1 MSLIGCVYLK
11 YKIHLYFLSVNQLS
25 QLTKKMSVLNKIIKK
40 NRKSYSL
47 EIKEK
52 ILKETGKTQLQIA
65 DKYGIDQSRI
75 ILKNC
80 KKKQEIIDIYCIY
93 KVIN

>member
-1 MSLIGCVYLK
+1 
-11 YKIHLYFLSVNQLS
+11 
-25 QLTKKMSVLNKIIKK
+25 MSVLNKIIKK
-40 NRKSYSL
+40 TRKSYSL

-52 ILKETGKTQLQIA
+52 IFKETVKTQLQIA

-80 KKKQEIIDIYCIY
+80 KKKNKKLLIFIVNTKLLINIY
-93 KVIN
+93 

>member
-1 MSLIGCVYLK
+1 M
-11 YKIHLYFLSVNQLS
+11 SVNQLS
-25 QLTKKMSVLNKIIKK
+25 QLTEKMSVLNKIIKK
-40 NRKSYSL
+40 TRKSYSL
-47 EIKEK
+47 EIKEE

>member
-1 MSLIGCVYLK
+1 
-11 YKIHLYFLSVNQLS
+11 
-25 QLTKKMSVLNKIIKK
+25 MSVLNKIIKK
-40 NRKSYSL
+40 TRKSYSL

-52 ILKETGKTQLQIA
+52 ILKETVKTQLQIA

-80 KKKQEIIDIYCIY
+80 
-93 KVIN
+93 